1 MIFFVLIWWIINEF
15 EKKLSKRKKDSI
27 SFDKDRADVLA
38 ASDRGSY
45 FEQKK
50 YCSRRGGALIGRT
63 RPLVLVLS
71 GRKLKAKAKTNLQNR
86 THKSLGKSW
95 PVEQLLPEIA
105 CKKISWNQFLVS
117 FLTQMWFC

>member
-50 YCSRRGGALIGRT
+50 
-63 RPLVLVLS
+63 
-71 GRKLKAKAKTNLQNR
+71 
-86 THKSLGKSW
+86 
-95 PVEQLLPEIA
+95 
-105 CKKISWNQFLVS
+105 
-117 FLTQMWFC
+117 